1 MLGGPERVQA
11 VLDDVTTA
19 PIPEAEKALFAFVDK
34 LNDAPGDVRREDV
47 ERLKAAGWSDEAIY
61 DAVSVCALFNFYNRW
76 IDGTGVQGLS
86 PDLYAKSAKRMAAG
100 GYLPAPP
107 PADAP
112 KPPSDGEPE
121 R

>member
-1 MLGGPERVQA
+1 MLGSTERVQA
-11 VLDDVTTA
+11 VLDDVKTA
-19 PIPEAEKALFAFVDK
+19 PIPEAEKALFAFVDQ

-47 ERLKAAGWSDEAIY
+47 ERLKAAGWTDEAVY

-86 PDLYAKSAKRMAAG
+86 PAMYERSAKRMAAG

-107 PADAP
+107 PGP
-112 KPPSDGEPE
+112 PPPSSGGDPE

>member
-1 MLGGPERVQA
+1 MLGSTERVQA
-11 VLDDVTTA
+11 VLDDVATA
-19 PIPEAEKALFAFVDK
+19 PIPEAEKALFAFVDR

-47 ERLKAAGWSDEAIY
+47 ERLKQAGWSDEAVY

-86 PDLYAKSAKRMAAG
+86 PAMYERSAKRMAAG

-107 PADAP
+107 PGS
-112 KPPSDGEPE
+112 PPRSGGEPE